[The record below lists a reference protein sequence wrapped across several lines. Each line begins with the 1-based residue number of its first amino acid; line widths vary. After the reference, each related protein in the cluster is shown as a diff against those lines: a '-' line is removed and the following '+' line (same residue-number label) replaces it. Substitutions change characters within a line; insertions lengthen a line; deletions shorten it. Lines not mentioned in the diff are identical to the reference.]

1 MQGEAAQ
8 ATAPSGHDYLR
19 GPFRSP
25 KPKLGGEG
33 LHLLPS
39 AAARRSESN

>member
-8 ATAPSGHDYLR
+8 AIASSGHDYLR
-19 GPFRSP
+19 GPSYSP
-25 KPKLGGEG
+25 KPKLGGER